1 MGCNRKDVRDQ
12 ENVRENVRKNVR
24 ENVRENVRDQENASD
39 TETHV

>member
-24 ENVRENVRDQENASD
+24 DQENASD

>member
-24 ENVRENVRDQENASD
+24 ENIRKNVRDQENASD

>member
-24 ENVRENVRDQENASD
+24 ENVRKNVRDQENASD